1 MRQGPPL
8 ATNLRRKLLGKP
20 LLPFTPQDRFLGIIG
35 TGDGGAVASKG
46 PLCLEAPWLWGTWRG
61 LELARDDQGCP
72 RLGGVAVGPQGVDR
86 PHVDG
91 RVHER

>member
-46 PLCLEAPWLWGTWRG
+46 PLCLEAPRRGAPGEGWRWP
-61 LELARDDQGCP
+61 ETTKAVRD
-72 RLGGVAVGPQGVDR
+72 
-86 PHVDG
+86 
-91 RVHER
+91 